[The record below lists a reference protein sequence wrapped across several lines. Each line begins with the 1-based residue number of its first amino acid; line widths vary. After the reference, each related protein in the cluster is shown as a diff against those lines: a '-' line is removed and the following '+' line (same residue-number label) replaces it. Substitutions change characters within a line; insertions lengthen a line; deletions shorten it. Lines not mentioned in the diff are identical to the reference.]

1 MTWYPILTPKTYYL
15 TPVTV
20 ANAGGGWEGVGEH
33 MIPTPVATCGP
44 WSVEEL
50 LVLFFTTDM
59 GLWGSGRFLC
69 ALCGQWAGSG
79 GGSGGGGGLEY
90 APKLPMH
97 VDREGPAAVAQSPSC
112 LNPEEVED

>member
-33 MIPTPVATCGP
+33 MIRTPVATCGP
-44 WSVEEL
+44 WSVEEV

-59 GLWGSGRFLC
+59 GLWGSGRFLRD
-69 ALCGQWAGSG
+69 LCGKRVEGGARVCPRTADARRSRMSSG
-79 GGSGGGGGLEY
+79 RLAIRALFEF
-90 APKLPMH
+90 
-97 VDREGPAAVAQSPSC
+97 
-112 LNPEEVED
+112 